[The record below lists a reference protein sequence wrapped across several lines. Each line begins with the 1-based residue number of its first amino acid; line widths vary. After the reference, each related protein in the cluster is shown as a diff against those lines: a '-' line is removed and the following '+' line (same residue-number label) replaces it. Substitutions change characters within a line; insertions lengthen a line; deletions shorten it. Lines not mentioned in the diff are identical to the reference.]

1 MKKLHII
8 LITIIFS
15 FNLCFF
21 GQVYALHNPSAGM
34 PSSGGNSDSDD
45 IESVFSSADSFIS
58 DGKQGDI
65 SIDESALS
73 GVSNFLT
80 TRLIYIGVALAV
92 IIATILGIQFMIGS
106 TEEKA
111 KVTEAL
117 VPFVIGCIVIFGSFT
132 LWRIFVNIGNKL

>member
-21 GQVYALHNPSAGM
+21 GQVYALHNPSAGI
-34 PSSGGNSDSDD
+34 PSSGSSGSDD

-111 KVTEAL
+111 KVSEAL
-117 VPFVIGCIVIFGSFT
+117 IPFVIGCIVIFGSFT